1 MYVHAVVR
9 RGLIALV
16 AVAGPSAALIVG
28 PGAALIVGCAAPAP
42 PPAPQPITV
51 IDGYDWSLPPGVGPR
66 PDAGFYG
73 DQLAPEHGVDVR
85 VLDLTWR
92 QLEPTEGALRH
103 DTYGHAQDQDFA
115 SWADQRAE
123 GGRYWL
129 RLWLTGVDWA
139 PAWLPAA
146 CGVAPIGVDGDGQA
160 HLPLWDP
167 CVWAKARALW
177 QRVLAEVKD
186 DPALV
191 LVYVPGGFTWN
202 DFDFPLID
210 GAVDAGLDPAAF
222 AAWFHGMVADLAAA
236 AGPAVGKLVYTGED
250 YPAARLGAVD
260 DLLARDATRAGLG
273 VRAAR
278 GELANH
284 KLAAAP
290 AWGARIAADGHVLVD
305 PAAGARGVRAVEH
318 ECYDACGT
326 TVADPDELAYAVR
339 TSNWKALTLGAR
351 WIFVA
356 PTDSHLG
363 ELADHWRWV
372 RAELGRGAAD
382 AFDGWVVLR
391 DAEDRAWADDATVT
405 WPARPWVANLE
416 RLVVQREVA
425 PDGRSARGTEVRAG
439 VLDPRNGTAYEGRR
453 TTAAAGGQAL
463 YFAVDPAWLAGD
475 HPVTVQVTFLD
486 DACGAWTLRY
496 ATAAGARDSAPVAC
510 TNTGGVR
517 TARIALPDARFAGA
531 LAGGTDLAVVRGG
544 AADVEVRYL
553 RVVRR

>member
-1 MYVHAVVR
+1 VYVAAVVR
-9 RGLIALV
+9 RAWIPFIV
-16 AVAGPSAALIVG
+16 AA
-28 PGAALIVGCAAPAP
+28 GCAAPTAP
-42 PPAPQPITV
+42 SPPTAITV
-51 IDGYDWSLPPGVGPR
+51 IDGYDWALPPGVGPR
-66 PDAGFYG
+66 PATGFYG
-73 DQLAPEHGVDVR
+73 DQLAPEHGIDVR
-85 VLDLTWR
+85 VVDLTWR

-103 DTYGHAQDQDFA
+103 DTYGHAQDQDFP

-160 HLPLWDP
+160 HLPLWQP

-177 QRVLAEVKD
+177 QRVLAEVGA

-191 LVYVPGGFTWN
+191 MVYVPGGFTWN

-210 GAVDAGLDPAAF
+210 GAVAAGLAPATLAG
-222 AAWFHGMVADLAAA
+222 WFDAMVADLAAA

-250 YPAARLGAVD
+250 YPSARLGAVD
-260 DLLARDATRAGLG
+260 DLLAQRATAAGLG
-273 VRAAR
+273 IRAAR

-290 AWGARIAADGHVLVD
+290 AWGARIAADGHVVVD
-305 PAAGARGVRAVEH
+305 PAAGARGVRAVEL

-339 TSNWKALTLGAR
+339 TSTWKALTLGAQ
-351 WIFVA
+351 WLFVA
-356 PTDSHLG
+356 PVDSHLV

-372 RAELGRGAAD
+372 RAELGRTAAD
-382 AFDGWVVLR
+382 AFDGWVALR
-391 DAEDRAWADDATVT
+391 DAEDTAWADDATVA

-439 VLDPRNGTAYEGRR
+439 VLERATAPPTRAAARPPRPAARRCTSRSTPASSPGRAPSPSTSPSS
-453 TTAAAGGQAL
+453 TTAT
-463 YFAVDPAWLAGD
+463 P
-475 HPVTVQVTFLD
+475 
-486 DACGAWTLRY
+486 GAWPTSARP
-496 ATAAGARDSAPVAC
+496 APPSRPRSGVAAAPRSRPRASTCPTPASCAAWPAPPTSPWSAPAPP
-510 TNTGGVR
+510 TSR
-517 TARIALPDARFAGA
+517 S
-531 LAGGTDLAVVRGG
+531 
-544 AADVEVRYL
+544 
-553 RVVRR
+553 